1 MKLSRAANRT
11 ATIVIALFVL
21 AWLFLGLRLETLIN
35 RVEPVTLPTI
45 QPRAEALH
53 STSFVADLHSDSLL
67 FERNLLERSGV
78 GHVDLPRLQE
88 GGVALQVFSLPTIVP
103 YGLNVEKNEAGGL
116 EMLTLA
122 GIVQLSPTAWLGPT
136 GRSLHHAERLRD
148 FAQASN
154 DELVLIETRADL
166 AQLQAAR
173 AAGGNATGGMLA
185 LEGAHAL
192 EGKPENLQVLFDAGY
207 RMIGLTH
214 FFDNAYAGSA
224 HGVERGGLT
233 ALGRQ
238 TIQEMER
245 LGMTLDLAH
254 LAPKAVDEALDLS
267 TQPTVFSH
275 GGVRGT
281 CDNRRN
287 LSDAHVRRIAE
298 GGGVIGIGYWETAVC
313 GTTPA
318 DVAAAIVYIAS
329 LVGAE
334 HAAFGSD
341 YDGGTTVGFD
351 TSALAALTQ
360 AMLDGGLSESQ
371 VRRVLGDNVLRV
383 LSANLPPAGTAAN

>member
-1 MKLSRAANRT
+1 MKISRAVSRT
-11 ATIVIALFVL
+11 GTVLTALFVL
-21 AWLFLGLRLETLIN
+21 AWLFLGLRLESLIN
-35 RVEPVTLPTI
+35 RVETVTLPTI
-45 QPRAEALH
+45 HPHTEALH

-67 FERNLLERSGV
+67 FERDLLKRSTM

-88 GGVALQVFSLPTIVP
+88 GGVALQVFALPTIVP
-103 YGLNVEKNEAGGL
+103 YGLNVERNEAGGL

-136 GRSLHHAERLRD
+136 GRALHHAERLHD
-148 FAQASN
+148 FAEASN
-154 DELVLIETRADL
+154 DELVIIETRANL

-192 EGKPENLQVLFDAGY
+192 ESKPENLQVLFDAGY

-214 FFDNAYAGSA
+214 FFDNDYAGSA

-233 ALGRQ
+233 PLGRE
-238 TIQEMER
+238 TIREMER

-254 LAPKAVDEALDLS
+254 LAPTAVDEALDLS

-281 CDNRRN
+281 CDNQRN
-287 LSDAHVRRIAE
+287 LTDEHIRRIAA
-298 GGGVIGIGYWETAVC
+298 GGGVIGIGYWNIAVC

-318 DVAAAIVYIAS
+318 DIATAISYVVQ

-341 YDGGTTVGFD
+341 YDGATTVGFD
-351 TSALAALTQ
+351 TSSLTALTQ
-360 AMLDGGLSESQ
+360 SMIDGGLTDAQ
-371 VRRVLGDNVLRV
+371 VRLVLGDNVLRV
-383 LSANLPPAGTAAN
+383 LSGNLPPAGIAAN

>member
-1 MKLSRAANRT
+1 MKLSRVANRT

-21 AWLFLGLRLETLIN
+21 AWLFLGLRLESLIN

>member
-21 AWLFLGLRLETLIN
+21 AWLFLGLRLESLIN

-103 YGLNVEKNEAGGL
+103 YGLNVERNEAGGL

-360 AMLDGGLSESQ
+360 AMLDAGLSESQ